1 MSESTNNLNSE
12 KLRCPECEKS
22 FSTKKTMGIGDDR
35 SIPCPNCRK
44 ENKLG
49 LWRVADEPEEEVA
62 FMPVESPPV
71 PPDTGV
77 AATPVP
83 EPIVEPQPGKGEHP
97 SPASM
102 AASMVSEFAWML
114 FLVPTAL
121 AFIVSCLLML
131 GNMAS
136 VLGHRDR
143 FATDNA
149 YGAAANALEQIEAMF
164 ATLLCL
170 IVTVILFQV
179 LRWALKASNRTKR
192 PNVSC

>member
-1 MSESTNNLNSE
+1 
-12 KLRCPECEKS
+12 
-22 FSTKKTMGIGDDR
+22 MGIGDDR
-35 SIPCPNCRK
+35 SIPCPNCRR

-49 LWRVADEPEEEVA
+49 SWRVADEPEEEVA
-62 FMPVESPPV
+62 FIPVESPPEPV
-71 PPDTGV
+71 PDTV
-77 AATPVP
+77 VEPTPVP
-83 EPIVEPQPGKGEHP
+83 ESIVEPGKGEHP
-97 SPASM
+97 RPAPM

-121 AFIVSCLLML
+121 AFIVSCLLLL
-131 GNMAS
+131 GSTVA

-170 IVTVILFQV
+170 IVTVILFQI
-179 LRWALKASNRTKR
+179 LRWTLKASNRTK
-192 PNVSC
+192 